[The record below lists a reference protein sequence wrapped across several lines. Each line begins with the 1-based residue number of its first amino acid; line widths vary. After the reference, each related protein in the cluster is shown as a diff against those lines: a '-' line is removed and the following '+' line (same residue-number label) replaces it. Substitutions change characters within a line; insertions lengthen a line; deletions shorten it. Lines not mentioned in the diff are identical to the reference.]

1 MPKQGEP
8 QNEAAENE
16 GAQMEERV
24 NFSARVRVSVRR
36 RAKLYAAGHD
46 ISLQDLV
53 DQALDDYL
61 RRHGA

>member
-1 MPKQGEP
+1 MPKQDGP
-8 QNEAAENE
+8 QDEASENEAAQ
-16 GAQMEERV
+16 AEERV

-46 ISLQDLV
+46 INLQDLV

>member
-1 MPKQGEP
+1 MPQQGEP
-8 QNEAAENE
+8 KPQTPAES
-16 GAQMEERV
+16 EERT

-53 DQALDDYL
+53 DEALDEYL
-61 RRHGA
+61 KNREA